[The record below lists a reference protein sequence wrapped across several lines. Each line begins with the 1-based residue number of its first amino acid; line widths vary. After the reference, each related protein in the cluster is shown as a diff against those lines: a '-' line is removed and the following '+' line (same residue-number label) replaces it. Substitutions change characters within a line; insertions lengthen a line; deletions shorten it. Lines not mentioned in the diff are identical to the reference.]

1 MKHISH
7 SINEFMKDMEDLYGK
22 EKCEDTREIDY
33 RLTIDVSFIVDDEE
47 EAIRLMKEDVHKS
60 FEGHTKMK
68 LTKIEKKG
76 EKKWEWMSTGKTQS
90 KTKQ

>member
-7 SINEFMKDMEDLYGK
+7 SINKFMEDMETLYGK
-22 EKCEDTREIDY
+22 ENCDNTKEIDY
-33 RLTIDVSFIVDDEE
+33 RLTIDVSFIVDNEE
-47 EAIRLMKEDVHKS
+47 EAIRLMKKDVHNS

-76 EKKWEWMSTGKTQS
+76 ERLWEWMSTEKDQS
-90 KTKQ
+90 KTNQ